1 MGRKRKVIEG
11 GEDRISSSG
20 GGAMGWDEMVKEAA
34 ATAALGGARRAR
46 KRFVGVRQRPSGRWV
61 AEIKDTI
68 QKIRVWLGTF
78 DTAEEAARAY
88 DEAACLLRGS
98 NTRTNF
104 WPCSPLSSSSPALP
118 SKITNLLIQR
128 LNARN
133 NFIINNN
140 NLQEQKKH
148 QPTTQDRIFHSNEH
162 YQCREELE
170 TTTCFT
176 DKVLSDLLNDH
187 EVFTISHNEYSNST
201 TTTNPSIEKISRS
214 FESCLTEKDECDS
227 GEMEASSNRMGM
239 TQMNN
244 SISEGE
250 ERNEVQQDEEEEEES
265 ESSVLDFHF
274 LDDIGPPCYYSP
286 FEIAEE
292 IEEPI
297 MEADGSEDEPSSMLR
312 EAMKRMKY
320 ERKISASLYAFN
332 GIPECLKLKLGE
344 ASENGTGR
352 TSDLITSLR
361 KACDRKRSD
370 EEKVE
375 DEEEEE
381 EVCQQVMKQQ
391 KKMEDERD
399 KEESYSAE
407 MKSFSSNEVDL
418 SIWSS
423 LDLPPICFV
432 N

>member
-1 MGRKRKVIEG
+1 MARKRKAVEG
-11 GEDRISSSG
+11 VEEDKSSG
-20 GGAMGWDEMVKEAA
+20 EGGAMGWDEMVKEDAVAA
-34 ATAALGGARRAR
+34 ELGGIRRPR

-104 WPCSPLSSSSPALP
+104 WPCSPLSASSPALP

-133 NFIINNN
+133 KSINNN
-140 NLQEQKKH
+140 NLPNNHQEQKH
-148 QPTTQDRIFHSNEH
+148 QPTQERILHTNE
-162 YQCREELE
+162 YRCREELA
-170 TTTCFT
+170 TTCLT

-187 EVFTISHNEYSNST
+187 EVY
-201 TTTNPSIEKISRS
+201 TTNNPNIEEISRS
-214 FESCLTEKDECDS
+214 FESCLTERDESDGGDMES
-227 GEMEASSNRMGM
+227 GNWLGM
-239 TQMNN
+239 TQMSN
-244 SISEGE
+244 SEGDEKSGIQQE
-250 ERNEVQQDEEEEEES
+250 EAEE

-292 IEEPI
+292 IGEP
-297 MEADGSEDEPSSMLR
+297 MEAEGINEDDQPPSMLR

-332 GIPECLKLKLGE
+332 GINECLKVKLGKDGGNGRGRS
-344 ASENGTGR
+344 SE
-352 TSDLITSLR
+352 LIASLR

-375 DEEEEE
+375 EEEEDEEEY
-381 EVCQQVMKQQ
+381 QQVMKE
-391 KKMEDERD
+391 KKMEEEED
-399 KEESYSAE
+399 KEESCSPE
-407 MKSFSSNEVDL
+407 MESFSSSEVDL

>member
-1 MGRKRKVIEG
+1 MARKRKAVEGVEDKSSSEG
-11 GEDRISSSG
+11 G
-20 GGAMGWDEMVKEAA
+20 ALGWDEMVKEAT
-34 ATAALGGARRAR
+34 ATAAVLSGGARRAR

-133 NFIINNN
+133 NNSSIHNLPINQ
-140 NLQEQKKH
+140 QEQKH
-148 QPTTQDRIFHSNEH
+148 QPVQERMLNSIDHQS
-162 YQCREELE
+162 REELA
-170 TTTCFT
+170 TTCFT
-176 DKVLSDLLNDH
+176 DRVLSDLLNDQ
-187 EVFTISHNEYSNST
+187 EVFT
-201 TTTNPSIEKISRS
+201 TNPNIEEISRS
-214 FESCLTEKDECDS
+214 FESCLTEKDESDS
-227 GEMEASSNRMGM
+227 GEMESSNWVGM
-239 TQMNN
+239 TQMNDSN
-244 SISEGE
+244 GGDEK
-250 ERNEVQQDEEEEEES
+250 NELVQEEEEEEEEGS
-265 ESSVLDFHF
+265 NVLDFHF

-292 IEEPI
+292 IGEP
-297 MEADGSEDEPSSMLR
+297 MEGGEGNEDEPSSMLR

-344 ASENGTGR
+344 GSGVRSNSE
-352 TSDLITSLR
+352 LITSLR
-361 KACDRKRSD
+361 KACDRRRSN

-375 DEEEEE
+375 EEEEDE
-381 EVCQQVMKQQ
+381 E
-391 KKMEDERD
+391 D
-399 KEESYSAE
+399 KEE